1 MKTKNRESGFTLIEL
16 LTVIVIIGVLTGLL
30 TVSYFS
36 VRQRGRDAQR
46 KSDIKQIQ
54 SALELY
60 RADNDT
66 YPTSLNTG
74 PGPYSYNCVSNV
86 PLVNPAGTTTYMS
99 KIPCDPTSTNGIY
112 RYQQNSST
120 TYIIVACLDNTGDK
134 DPLITSTSPIA
145 GFTCTSGIYYTVA
158 NP

>member
-74 PGPYSYNCVSNV
+74 PLPYNYNCVSNV

-99 KIPCDPTSTNGIY
+99 KIPCDPLSTNGTY
-112 RYQQNSST
+112 RYQQIPST
-120 TYIIVACLDNTGDK
+120 SYILVSCLDNSGDK
-134 DPLITSTSPIA
+134 DPLITSTSPIT
-145 GFTCTSGIYYTVA
+145 GFTCASGIYYTVA